1 MRINHYIARSGVC
14 SRRRADELIAQGR
27 VLINEVPASLG
38 QKVAPTDVVLVDN
51 KRISPVP
58 ADEHVVLALN
68 KPAGITCT
76 SNPRRRDNI
85 ITFVNYPKRVFTIGR
100 LDRDSRGLILLTDDG
115 DLAYRLTRTEYGHE
129 KEYFVSVDKLISD
142 SFIKTMS
149 AGVHILDTV
158 TLPCRVWQTGEREFH
173 IVLTQGLNRQIRRMC
188 EALGYQ
194 VKDLMRTRIL
204 HIVLGNLPEGKLR
217 ELTGKERTELDKL
230 VMK

>member
-129 KEYFVSVDKLISD
+129 KSTS
-142 SFIKTMS
+142 
-149 AGVHILDTV
+149 
-158 TLPCRVWQTGEREFH
+158 
-173 IVLTQGLNRQIRRMC
+173 
-188 EALGYQ
+188 
-194 VKDLMRTRIL
+194 
-204 HIVLGNLPEGKLR
+204 
-217 ELTGKERTELDKL
+217 
-230 VMK
+230 